1 MIAAGVTEIDD
12 MTDPKNDIFDIRDDD
27 MEIDDA
33 VASGNTIDEPTEIP
47 ISPDSS
53 NWQTELVRKAKESGM
68 SDEIIQKLQGSDAV
82 DDIVSIIAGSLK
94 SSGETAREVPEVTK
108 DENEFELGLDEATA
122 FDPDAARAM
131 KAMNSFYNEKIRRLE
146 KSIENISDKNGT
158 GTVSA
163 FVKSLGPEWNG
174 VFGSG
179 NKPNP
184 EAMKTL
190 EESVQTIRAGYA
202 ARHKRVPADGE
213 LMKMALNASFGD
225 KTTEIARNKFT
236 DKMSS
241 RQAQILSRPG
251 TRTTSNGNPRMRAAQ
266 GVADWFKSR
275 GIDPYAASEDNF
287 Q

>member
-1 MIAAGVTEIDD
+1 
-12 MTDPKNDIFDIRDDD
+12 MTDPNNDIFDIRDDG

-33 VASGNTIDEPTEIP
+33 VLSGKTIDEATEIP
-47 ISPDSS
+47 VAPDAS

-68 SDEIIQKLQGSDAV
+68 SEEIIQKLQGADAV
-82 DDIVSIIAGSLK
+82 NDIMSIIAGSMK
-94 SSGETAREVPEVTK
+94 GVEERAQAPRVEE
-108 DENEFELGLDEATA
+108 DEQEKNAFELGIDEATA

-131 KAMNSFYNEKIRRLE
+131 KAMNSFYTDKIRRLE
-146 KSIENISDKNGT
+146 KSIETLVDKNGT
-158 GTVSA
+158 NTVST
-163 FVKSLGPEWNG
+163 FVKNLGPEWGG

-179 NKPNP
+179 EKPNT
-184 EAMKTL
+184 EAVKAL

-202 ARHKRVPADGE
+202 ARHKRIPSDGE

-225 KTTEIARNKFT
+225 KTSEIARNKFT

-241 RQAQILSRPG
+241 RQSQIMSRPG

-266 GVADWFKSR
+266 GVAEWFKSR
-275 GIDPYAASEDNF
+275 GIDPYAASEDSF